1 MIGLILW
8 KAAEKGRR
16 NVQIGE
22 ESLLHMR
29 FFCAHIVPGRPAA
42 LRRRLRSAAKA
53 LRNAGVTRVV
63 LPEAFPY
70 GEQLAQY
77 GLSPVSTLALRRS
90 LASDLVRAALAQ
102 RGCPAHLAVA
112 GDHLTGELVRT
123 VTELALRSR
132 YILLDLPYGGEE
144 LARQLRREYGVSVL
158 LHPSREQLASADALV
173 LFDPREELPADS
185 GVVLRLYEG
194 TEDEPLPPLLLPPLL
209 EEQLPAGCCRAQLL
223 AALWEGGLLRP
234 GQIVVEP
241 AKADQA

>member
-8 KAAEKGRR
+8 NPAESGRR
-16 NVQIGE
+16 TVRIGV

-29 FFCAHIVPGRPAA
+29 FLCARIVPGRPAV
-42 LRRRLRSAAKA
+42 LRRRLRAAARA
-53 LRNAGVTRVV
+53 LRAAGVTRVV
-63 LPEAFPY
+63 LPEGFSS
-70 GEQLAQY
+70 GELLTKY
-77 GLSPVSTLALRRS
+77 GLAPISTLALRRS

-102 RGCPAHLAVA
+102 RGCPVHLAVA

-158 LHPSREQLASADALV
+158 LHPSREQLAGADALV
-173 LFDPREELPADS
+173 LFDPREEVPGDI

-194 TEDEPLPPLLLPPLL
+194 MEDEPLPPLLLPPLM
-209 EEQLPAGCCRAQLL
+209 EEQLPPGCCRVQLL

-234 GQIVVEP
+234 GQIAVEP
-241 AKADQA
+241 AKAEQA